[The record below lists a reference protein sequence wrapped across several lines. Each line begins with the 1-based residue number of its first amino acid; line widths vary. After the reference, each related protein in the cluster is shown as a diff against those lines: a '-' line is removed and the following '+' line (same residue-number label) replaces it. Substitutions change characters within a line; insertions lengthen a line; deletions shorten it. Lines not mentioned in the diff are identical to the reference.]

1 LTPPARGWTKH
12 WRGPIAGL
20 VVAVGA
26 GALCD
31 WLRTPLPW
39 MIGPLFAVAIG
50 RLAGLH
56 LTPFPGAR
64 YGGQWIIGS
73 ALGLYFT
80 PAVVQQVALF
90 APWMVVGAVYALASG
105 VICGWVLSKLA
116 AVDVRTGFFAS
127 VPGGATEMSILAE
140 RFGGRPDLV
149 AVAQSLRI
157 VMVVS
162 LIPFLYAYMAV
173 HGADPYVQGA
183 RGFSW
188 TGLLVLMVLTAAGGA
203 ALHRFRYPNGWVVGS
218 LAVSLPLT
226 AFEVNLS
233 TVPSW
238 LSNAGQLMIG
248 LALAA
253 RFKPDFLSRAPRF
266 MAAVLLTVLIGM
278 ALAAAVGLGLAWA
291 MPAHVATMILAM
303 APGGIA
309 EMSITA
315 KVLQLGVPLVTAF
328 HVARM
333 VLLVSITGVLYQWAN
348 EWASRRERMVE
359 QRKRIEEREG
369 REERDEPEEGDR

>member
-1 LTPPARGWTKH
+1 MKTFVERWRPPV
-12 WRGPIAGL
+12 AGL
-20 VVAVGA
+20 VVAIAA
-26 GALCD
+26 GAICS

-39 MIGPLFAVAIG
+39 MIGPLFSVALF
-50 RLAGLH
+50 RLAGFH
-56 LTPFPGAR
+56 LTPFPGMR
-64 YGGQWIIGS
+64 YGGQWVIGS

-80 PAVVQQVALF
+80 PTVVHQVALF
-90 APWMVVGAVYALASG
+90 APWMIVGAVYALASG

-116 AVDVRTGFFAS
+116 AVDARTGFFAS

-140 RFGGRPDLV
+140 RFGGRADLV

-162 LIPFLYAYMAV
+162 VIPLLYAYMRV

-183 RGFSW
+183 RDFSW
-188 TGLLVLMVLTAAGGA
+188 SGLALLMTLTALGGA
-203 ALHRFRYPNGWVVGS
+203 ALHRFRYPNGWVIGS
-218 LAVSLPLT
+218 LFVSLPLT

-233 TVPSW
+233 SVPSW

-248 LALAA
+248 CSLAA

-266 MAAVLLTVLIGM
+266 LAAVLVTVLIGM
-278 ALAAAVGLGLAWA
+278 TLAAGMGLGLAWA
-291 MPAHVATMILAM
+291 LPAHVATMILAM

-333 VLLVSITGVLYQWAN
+333 VLLVSVTGVLYQWAN
-348 EWASRRERMVE
+348 EWHATRRGRMRE
-359 QRKRIEEREG
+359 QRKRMEDREA
-369 REERDEPEEGDR
+369 RDEQEENESER